1 VIFLKS
7 ELIWGIPALNFQA
20 LLGVVLFAVTVLLVK
35 LIRGIQTGK
44 YPGSPAMLI
53 YLRTL
58 LWAVMIGGGVF
69 FVGAMLGFRYI

>member
-1 VIFLKS
+1 MKS
-7 ELIWGIPALNFQA
+7 EFILGIPALNVQA
-20 LLGVVLFAVTVLLVK
+20 LLGMVLFAVTVVLVR

-58 LWAVMIGGGVF
+58 LWVVMIGGGAF
-69 FVGAMLGFRYI
+69 FIGAVLGFLYI